1 MDIIVELERQ
11 SNKSDREK
19 GEDTRKNRKRE
30 KIILKGEVS
39 LYHWPAVWLVWNQ
52 LYDNWQF
59 LFLFAKQTNQ
69 TGQTGGQ
76 LYSDTS
82 FFSIPWIDV
91 RKINV

>member
-39 LYHWPAVWLVWNQ
+39 LYH
-52 LYDNWQF
+52 
-59 LFLFAKQTNQ
+59 
-69 TGQTGGQ
+69 
-76 LYSDTS
+76 
-82 FFSIPWIDV
+82 
-91 RKINV
+91 